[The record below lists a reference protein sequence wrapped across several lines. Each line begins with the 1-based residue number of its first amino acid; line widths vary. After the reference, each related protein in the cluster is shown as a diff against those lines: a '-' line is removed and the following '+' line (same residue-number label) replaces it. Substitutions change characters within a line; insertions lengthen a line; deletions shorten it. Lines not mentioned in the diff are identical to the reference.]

1 MKHFIIK
8 NGCKVVCISAIA
20 LSSLSSCMKDDLTN
34 CPAPKVSLKFDYTY
48 NVENADAFSQEV
60 KNLNVY
66 VFDKNGKYFDTYT
79 QSADKFET
87 GHSMDITDLQ
97 EGKYTFVCLARDK
110 KPTGSRADGDDE
122 MEFSFT
128 QLTPGVSTINDL
140 QEEMGKKDGEASVNN
155 KKFTAL
161 YTAQTSL
168 DFRGNQDTYGNLS
181 LMKCTKTYRIVML
194 PYDNDQEGFVA
205 ENFDVRIKG
214 SAALLDYKGD
224 KVKDAYG
231 VELNKPITYVPY
243 NEKLVVNSSG
253 NTQVEGEEIDKALV
267 YDLSS
272 SRMFERK
279 NDVSTRNTESTEY
292 DDKRIVITD
301 KRTGK
306 VIFNHSLPWFLALC
320 GERTDKGWEDQEYL
334 DRQDHYTLVF
344 YVPSP
349 GTDYHMDARIKVN
362 GWVLNLQNTD
372 LGTK

>member
-1 MKHFIIK
+1 
-8 NGCKVVCISAIA
+8 
-20 LSSLSSCMKDDLTN
+20 
-34 CPAPKVSLKFDYTY
+34 
-48 NVENADAFSQEV
+48 
-60 KNLNVY
+60 
-66 VFDKNGKYFDTYT
+66 
-79 QSADKFET
+79 
-87 GHSMDITDLQ
+87 
-97 EGKYTFVCLARDK
+97 
-110 KPTGSRADGDDE
+110 
-122 MEFSFT
+122 
-128 QLTPGVSTINDL
+128 
-140 QEEMGKKDGEASVNN
+140 
-155 KKFTAL
+155 
-161 YTAQTSL
+161 
-168 DFRGNQDTYGNLS
+168 
-181 LMKCTKTYRIVML
+181 ML
-194 PYDNDQEGFVA
+194 PYDNDQQGFVA

-224 KVKDAYG
+224 KVKDANG
-231 VELNKPITYVPY
+231 VEQNKPITYVPY

-279 NDVSTRNTESTEY
+279 DDVSTRNTDSKEY

-349 GTDYHMDARIKVN
+349 GSDYHMDARIEVN
-362 GWVLNLQNTD
+362 GWVLNLQNAD
-372 LGTK
+372 LGSK